1 MNRTYKSIWN
11 EALGAWVA
19 ASEVTRSRGKQSKR
33 AAFLTMGAALLL
45 SSGAANAAC
54 DFSLSGG
61 STNFRLSATAP
72 DTVDTCMEGMSSAA
86 AKFHYLSVNGGTT
99 KQANYD
105 NDGAVASNS
114 VAIGPVASTSATL
127 NRPGF
132 RGGWLV

>member
-1 MNRTYKSIWN
+1 MRAAVKWARFCQIHKRDGIPEEQDMNRTYKSIWN

-99 KQANYD
+99 N
-105 NDGAVASNS
+105 
-114 VAIGPVASTSATL
+114 
-127 NRPGF
+127 
-132 RGGWLV
+132 